1 MQEKEIKYDLDSNDI
16 LTDALMELLN
26 QFPRI
31 QDGDSI
37 EFSTLDAEYGKAMY
51 PISGALVETEST
63 DITGEVTQVCR
74 YPFFVV
80 SRISSTSEQRKVK
93 AKEWLDDLGRW
104 LERQPILVDDTQ
116 FQLSEYPSISGRRRF
131 LTIER
136 QTPAYLDNTNDNK
149 TEDWAIYITARY
161 SNEFTR

>member
-1 MQEKEIKYDLDSNDI
+1 MQEKEIRYDLDGSDI
-16 LTDALMELLN
+16 LTNALMELLN
-26 QFPRI
+26 QFPKLT
-31 QDGDSI
+31 DGDRI

-51 PISGALVETEST
+51 PISGAIIETETT

-80 SRISSTSEQRKVK
+80 SRISGASEQHKVN

-104 LERQPILVDDTQ
+104 LERQPILVDGAKEK
-116 FQLSEYPSISGRRRF
+116 LEGYPSLSGRRRF
-131 LTIER
+131 LSVER
-136 QTPAYLDNTNDNK
+136 QTAAYLDNTNDNK
-149 TEDWAIYITARY
+149 TEDWAVYITARY